1 MLNHHQNEDG
11 ENSMVREANGL
22 KKLREVAD

>member
-1 MLNHHQNEDG
+1 MLHHHQNEDG